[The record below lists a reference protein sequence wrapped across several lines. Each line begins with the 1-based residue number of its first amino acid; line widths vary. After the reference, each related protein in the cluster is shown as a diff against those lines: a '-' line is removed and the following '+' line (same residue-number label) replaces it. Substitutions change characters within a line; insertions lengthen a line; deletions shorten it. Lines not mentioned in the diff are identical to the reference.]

1 MTPELHRLLRAAVL
15 CLVWMML
22 HPMENHAQV
31 YVNRTY
37 EAGLDAMWQ
46 GHGVA
51 AADYDGDGD
60 LDVYIASQLKYD
72 RFNPRSWNRLYRNN
86 GDGTFSDVT
95 EESGTRVD
103 FLPDMPVKIFGN
115 KHSVSWADYDRDGD
129 PDLFLT
135 LVGPE
140 VLFRN
145 NGDGTFTDVADAAGL
160 NTGELDEFETSGA
173 TWWDYDLDG
182 WLDLYISSWKGPN
195 RFYRNNGDGTFED
208 IGAAT
213 GLDDEAQTWMSIA
226 WDINDD
232 DLPDL
237 YLANDFGANTLYLN
251 QGGGIF
257 IDASA
262 EWGLADEG
270 ESMGLALDDAS
281 GDGFP
286 DLYVTNN
293 AVREGDAL
301 LNTFF
306 LGAAQG
312 PLQDTAG
319 AYGIANTNWAWG
331 TEFFDGD
338 LDGDLDLFVVNGAL
352 IERNTPNRYFQNML
366 REEGTLRWV
375 DISSATR
382 TDGRAESH
390 GLLVFDLEDDGDLD
404 LIVTNW
410 DEPLYLLVHPGS
422 SNNWLKVALEGTSSN
437 KEGFGSV
444 ITLISDGR
452 HQYRWHTGV
461 DFLGQSIQPA
471 HFGLGASTSFDAIE
485 VEWPGGMRERWEGG
499 IANRTLTLTQGTGTL
514 VSTSVDMLPDGH
526 AELVVYPH
534 PAVGTVTFELGTA
547 SLSDPATAPYGGQPI
562 TWTVFDIMG
571 RKVASLSDPAGR
583 SRVRF
588 ETGAWAPGVYLLNV
602 SSPSGLPM
610 KTRPFIVASR

>member
-1 MTPELHRLLRAAVL
+1 MGLALFPDDSR
-15 CLVWMML
+15 
-22 HPMENHAQV
+22 AQV

-51 AADYDGDGD
+51 AADYDGDGHLD
-60 LDVYIASQLKYD
+60 LYIASQLKFD
-72 RFNPRSWNRLYRNN
+72 RFNPRSWNRLYRND
-86 GDGTFSDVT
+86 GDGTFTDVT
-95 EESGTRVD
+95 QEAGAQVD

-129 PDLFLT
+129 PDLLLT
-135 LVGPE
+135 QVGPE

-145 NGDGTFTDVADAAGL
+145 NGDGTFTDIADAAGL
-160 NTGELDEFETSGA
+160 NGGELDEFETSGA
-173 TWWDYDLDG
+173 TWFDFDLDG

-195 RFYRNNGDGTFED
+195 RFYRNRGDGTFED

-213 GLDDEAQTWMSIA
+213 GMDDEAQTWMSIS
-226 WDINDD
+226 WDVNDD

-251 QGGGIF
+251 QGNGQF
-257 IDASA
+257 VDASA

-293 AVREGDAL
+293 AVREGDAM

-312 PLQDTAG
+312 PLQDSAG
-319 AYGIANTNWAWG
+319 PLGIANTNWAWG

-352 IERNTPNRYFQNML
+352 IERNTPNRYFRNML
-366 REEGTLRWV
+366 REEGALRWT
-375 DISSATR
+375 DIASASQV
-382 TDGRAESH
+382 DGRAESH
-390 GLLVFDLEDDGDLD
+390 GLLVFDVEDDGDPD
-404 LIVTNW
+404 LLITNW
-410 DEPLYLLVHPGS
+410 DEPLYFLVHPGS
-422 SNNWLKVALEGTSSN
+422 SNRWLKVALEGTTSN

-444 ITLISDGR
+444 ITVITQEGR
-452 HQYRWHTGV
+452 QQRWYNGV

-471 HFGLGASTSFDAIE
+471 LFGLGTETTYEAIE
-485 VEWPGGMRERWEGG
+485 VEWPGGMTERWPGG
-499 IANRTLTLTQGTGTL
+499 EASQTVRLVQGSGTL
-514 VSTSVDMLPDGH
+514 VSTFVERPVALPDEMSVYPNPAAGSVTFRLDAADDQGIYTAGPSRRVEWSVHDMLGRRVWH
-526 AELVVYPH
+526 
-534 PAVGTVTFELGTA
+534 GTGSSTRL
-547 SLSDPATAPYGGQPI
+547 SLDSGNWI
-562 TWTVFDIMG
+562 
-571 RKVASLSDPAGR
+571 
-583 SRVRF
+583 
-588 ETGAWAPGVYLLNV
+588 PGVYTVLAIDRV
-602 SSPSGLPM
+602 SGKRWS
-610 KTRPFIVASR
+610 RPFVVGRW